1 MAKRELSREELFAL
15 VWERPTREIAKE
27 LGISDVA
34 VGKLCEKLQV
44 PKPPRGYWA
53 RVEAGQTPRRPALKA
68 FREELEAKRKS
79 AFQART
85 VGHFTELQSKFLNEA
100 LEELRKRGIEHQV
113 DTSRLKHISGLDQD
127 IAAQVLLLIQGQAQ
141 KWAESGRVDVKWGT
155 SVRASIGKLVER
167 LMPLA
172 RPQLLAFETEGERH
186 SFSAAGPIVFVRWT
200 AELQARIATLSRI
213 ARDQNLSHVVQ
224 PLSAADHAWSS
235 THLYQ
240 PEAEFIPNSYLCIS
254 SDTAWIEWYRRS
266 WREENPPERQS
277 TSKIKLR
284 DVMPIDFLDGEG
296 GKVLPPAISEAKVK
310 PYLAR
315 LQALDEA
322 ERIFEMITNAA
333 YALDRSVPNETLA
346 MADRIWFG
354 SERPFQ
360 AAREAFA
367 HIETDLERWEQQI
380 EAERS
385 QLAQAVLGVRPGDIV
400 AAQQNGALARI
411 SAESISLYSTEKHV
425 TFVVSGRR
433 FRKDGT
439 LGKIS
444 ETISFTLERAVADA
458 ISLLS

>member
-15 VWERPTREIAKE
+15 VWERPTSEIAKE

-68 FREELEAKRKS
+68 FREELEAKRKGS
-79 AFQART
+79 LQARIA
-85 VGHFTELQSKFLNEA
+85 GHFTELQSKFLNEA

-113 DTSRLKHISGLDQD
+113 DTSRLKHISSLDQD

-141 KWAESGRVDVKWGT
+141 KWAESGRVDGKRGT

-172 RPQLLAFETEGERH
+172 RPQLLAFETEGKRQ

-213 ARDQNLSHVVQ
+213 ARDQNFSHVVQ

-235 THLYQ
+235 NHLYQ
-240 PEAEFIPNSYLCIS
+240 PESDFILNSFLCIS

-266 WREENPPERQS
+266 WREDNPPERHS
-277 TSKIKLR
+277 TSKIKLS
-284 DVMPIDFLDGEG
+284 DVMPIDFLDEEG
-296 GKVLPPAISEAKVK
+296 DKVLPPGISEAKVK

-333 YALDRSVPNETLA
+333 YALDRSVPNDTLA

-385 QLAQAVLGVRPGDIV
+385 RLAQAVLGVRPGDIV
-400 AAQQNGALARI
+400 AAQQKGALARI
-411 SAESISLYSTEKHV
+411 SAESISLYSTENHV

-444 ETISFTLERAVADA
+444 DTISFCLDRAAGD
-458 ISLLS
+458 ST